1 MRREYWR
8 DEKKGGVKVK
18 REGKR
23 KEEREEKLR
32 RESKWEKRKRMIGV
46 ITERQSRERSREK
59 DGRLQLTS

>member
-23 KEEREEKLR
+23 KEQREEKLR

-46 ITERQSRERSREK
+46 ITERQSSERSREK
-59 DGRLQLTS
+59 DGRLQVTS